1 MARPPLL
8 ENGKKTKGR
17 QRREL
22 RRVEDKEPRQVTF
35 SKRKAGL
42 WKKASELALLC
53 HARVA
58 VVVVSEAGR
67 AFAFGS
73 PSADAVL
80 AGCGG
85 DTDDAPA
92 EWEGMEAL
100 SREAKERAAEVEK
113 EAERMSAAGNKVLE
127 LQRQTGKRFWFE
139 VDPAA
144 LGEEELPVFVRALR
158 RLRDNVGRRAD
169 MKYATPPQQ

>member
-22 RRVEDKEPRQVTF
+22 RRVEDKEARQVTF

-80 AGCGG
+80 GG
-85 DTDDAPA
+85 DTDDAP
-92 EWEGMEAL
+92 EDWEEMEAL
-100 SREAKERAAEVEK
+100 CRETRERAVEVEK
-113 EAERMSAAGNKVLE
+113 EAERMSAVGNKVLE

-139 VDPAA
+139 VDTAA

-169 MKYATPPQQ
+169 KKQATQPPQY

>member
-22 RRVEDKEPRQVTF
+22 RRVDDKERRQVTF
-35 SKRKAGL
+35 SKRKTGL

-80 AGCGG
+80 GG

-92 EWEGMEAL
+92 DWEGMEAL

-139 VDPAA
+139 VDTAA

-169 MKYATPPQQ
+169 KK

>member
-73 PSADAVL
+73 PSADAIL
-80 AGCGG
+80 GGC
-85 DTDDAPA
+85 DAPA
-92 EWEGMEAL
+92 DWEAMEAL
-100 SREAKERAAEVEK
+100 CREAKERAAEVEK

-144 LGEEELPVFVRALR
+144 LGKEELPVFVRALR
-158 RLRDNVGRRAD
+158 RLRDNVGRSAD
-169 MKYATPPQQ
+169 KKQATPPPH

>member
-22 RRVEDKEPRQVTF
+22 RRVEDKEARQVTF

-53 HARVA
+53 HARVS

-67 AFAFGS
+67 AFSFS
-73 PSADAVL
+73 SSSADAVL
-80 AGCGG
+80 GGCGG
-85 DTDDAPA
+85 SDAP
-92 EWEGMEAL
+92 EEDWEDMEAL
-100 SREAKERAAEVEK
+100 SWEAKERAAEVEK

-139 VDPAA
+139 VDPGA

-169 MKYATPPQQ
+169 KK

>member
-22 RRVEDKEPRQVTF
+22 RRVEDKEARQVTF

-80 AGCGG
+80 GGCDG
-85 DTDDAPA
+85 DTDAPA
-92 EWEGMEAL
+92 DWEAMEAL
-100 SREAKERAAEVEK
+100 CRETRERAVEVDK

-139 VDPAA
+139 VDTAA

-169 MKYATPPQQ
+169 NK